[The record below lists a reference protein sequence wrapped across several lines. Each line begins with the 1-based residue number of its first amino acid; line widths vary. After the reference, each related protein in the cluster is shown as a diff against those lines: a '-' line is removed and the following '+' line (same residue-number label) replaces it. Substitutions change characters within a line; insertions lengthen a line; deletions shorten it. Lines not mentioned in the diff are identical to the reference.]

1 MKRRSRIAII
11 IDILSYLESEG
22 GEALATRIAQAT
34 GLAYD
39 RLVELLEEL
48 NEKSIIEMIVDEK
61 SRRVIITKKGRALL
75 SKLRDVEG
83 FLRDLGIEL

>member
-11 IDILSYLESEG
+11 MDILSYIESEG
-22 GEALATRIAQAT
+22 GEALATRTAQAT

-39 RLVELLEEL
+39 RLIELLEEL
-48 NEKSIIEMIVDEK
+48 EKKGIIEMIADEK
-61 SRRVIITKKGRALL
+61 SRRVILTRKGRALL

-83 FLRDLGIEL
+83 FLRDLGIQL